1 MKPKN
6 DPIGVIL
13 ITVLLTLLIVVGV
26 IYYQSIDWRVLNRL
40 ESQKLILPTP
50 LPATSSAIQK

>member
-6 DPIGVIL
+6 DLVGVIL
-13 ITVLLTLLIVVGV
+13 ITALLILLVVVGV
-26 IYYQSIDWRVLNRL
+26 IYYKSIDWEVLNRL

-50 LPATSSAIQK
+50 IPASSSATFK